1 MAKQNNDK
9 ILFFWQTNCFE
20 KKKKKKQKKTVV
32 SLATFVALQGVVW
45 NP

>member
-20 KKKKKKQKKTVV
+20 KKNKKKKTVV